1 MKDSVKRKA
10 KVREDMKASKR
21 ERLYMEL
28 TCNPAKSHK
37 EIMEE
42 TNRFRK
48 RLGFEP
54 IPVQTGDGIMK
65 FNFDD
70 FLMLITWL
78 NMAIVM
84 IYVFWIFQHY
94 GTDIAMT
101 TLFHFQLEVKEMK
114 NEGKVIVSLTC
125 AVVLISIIVLVYVF
139 SQYGIDP
146 SHCYGIPIF

>member
-10 KVREDMKASKR
+10 KLREDMKASKR

-54 IPVQTGDGIMK
+54 IPV
-65 FNFDD
+65 
-70 FLMLITWL
+70 
-78 NMAIVM
+78 
-84 IYVFWIFQHY
+84 
-94 GTDIAMT
+94 
-101 TLFHFQLEVKEMK
+101 
-114 NEGKVIVSLTC
+114 
-125 AVVLISIIVLVYVF
+125 
-139 SQYGIDP
+139 
-146 SHCYGIPIF
+146 